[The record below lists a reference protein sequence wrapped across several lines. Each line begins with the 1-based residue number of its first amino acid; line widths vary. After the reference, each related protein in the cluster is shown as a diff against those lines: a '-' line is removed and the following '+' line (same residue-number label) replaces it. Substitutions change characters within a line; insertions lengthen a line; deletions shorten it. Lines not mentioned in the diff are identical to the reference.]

1 MVERKASKGLQC
13 RTHRILTMNSI
24 TTRNQ
29 ENQGK
34 SCEFRSKADDD
45 DSEEGFML
53 PVVAEE
59 HVPL

>member
-1 MVERKASKGLQC
+1 
-13 RTHRILTMNSI
+13 MNSI
-24 TTRNQ
+24 TSRNQ

-45 DSEEGFML
+45 DSEEGFVL

-59 HVPL
+59 EHVPL